1 MTARLQGYVP
11 AVVSEQMLAE
21 STVPQLQQRQRQQQ
35 QHNVVAPAELC
46 RKRVPLHQ
54 GVGLVK
60 LCLPDYAATAPH
72 DDSQSTQQR
81 SALRMLVA
89 KYADWPF
96 GCLWPESPA
105 SQPPPL
111 PSRSPSPTSLSKTD
125 PFPLIP
131 AAQPAQKALPS
142 QPRHTHAGE
151 TLPGQTPQPPAVESD
166 AALPMKRAVPPSVT
180 RLEAASRSSGKQAP
194 KRVLDPL
201 VARSAYGKR
210 SRDAEPLSGQLDGRR
225 RCEHTPLLALAPKI
239 CHTLCGLT

>member
-1 MTARLQGYVP
+1 MVQTAARLQGYVP
-11 AVVSEQMLAE
+11 AVVSKQMLAE
-21 STVPQLQQRQRQQQ
+21 LTAPQLHHQQ
-35 QHNVVAPAELC
+35 QHNVVAHAELC

-131 AAQPAQKALPS
+131 AQKALPS
-142 QPRHTHAGE
+142 QPRHTYAGE

-166 AALPMKRAVPPSVT
+166 AGLPMNHAMPPSVA
-180 RLEAASRSSGKQAP
+180 RMEAAHRSSGNQAP

-201 VARSAYGKR
+201 VARSALDRAYGKR
-210 SRDAEPLSGQLDGRR
+210 SRDAEPLSGQLGGRR
-225 RCEHTPLLALAPKI
+225 RCEHTPLLALALKI
-239 CHTLCGLT
+239 WHTLCVLT